1 MVKVCVVG
9 CLHGELD
16 RVYTDIAAAEEAGGF
31 KTDLVLCCG
40 DFQSLRNP
48 VDLSGMSV
56 PPKYYAM
63 GDFWRYYS
71 EERRAPVL
79 TLFIGGNHEASGYLQ
94 ELPYGGWVAPN
105 IWYMGY
111 AGVFQ
116 FGGLRI
122 AGLSG
127 IYKQHDYT
135 MGHYEHPPYSES
147 SKRSVYHV
155 RNLEVFRLGQ
165 IRRPV
170 DIVLSHDWPRG
181 IYHYGNSRALIRYK
195 PHFAEEIREDALG
208 SPPAEQLLCR
218 LRPRYWFSAHLHC
231 QFAAV
236 VQHLDY
242 SHGQLKQT
250 RFLALDKCLG
260 KRDYI
265 RFMDIDP
272 QNPSPDSSL
281 HLDDVDTCDASFIV
295 SLALKSSLSE
305 PVCNPSMDDS
315 AVTDPE
321 ADKQSEEDSTGLFL
335 DPEWLCILRSTNHLM
350 TTSRVPC
357 ILPEKTAQERCDF
370 SVTPEEIRALH
381 ETFGNEFAIPDNFER
396 TAPAYKPNEANGL
409 RSGGVPLSLQ
419 QQAAVQPKQA
429 LFSNPQTELLC
440 AMLDL
445 VNPNAL
451 LLGRASYC
459 LSELSSQLEAK
470 NALEE
475 EDEEEEEDDNDERS
489 AVDNE
494 GKDDNDERSAVDGE
508 GKAGSQV
515 LADVEDVDSRYDQ
528 PPPAT
533 HLPDPNASW
542 LLSECSG
549 ISADTT
555 EYDPL
560 SSSCMSP
567 QNQASVNESHTQYEY
582 QTGGAVR
589 NPEEVYLEDIQEDD
603 DAEDA
608 VYNFSTTESCNL
620 SPQSKLDTHVEA
632 YSPQPVVESGSGLNA
647 DYTSTSYAAAIP
659 IHGYV
664 PTTPSKTVS
673 SNLEEIPLPVG
684 SESSEDDDTV

>member
-79 TLFIGGNHEASGYLQ
+79 TLFIGGNHEASAYLQ

-111 AGVFQ
+111 AGVVQ

-242 SHGQLKQT
+242 SHGQLRQT
-250 RFLALDKCLG
+250 RFLALDKCLA

-281 HLDDVDTCDASFIV
+281 QLDDVDTCDASFIV
-295 SLALKSSLSE
+295 SIALKSSLPE

-370 SVTPEEIRALH
+370 SVTSEEIRALH

-409 RSGGVPLSLQ
+409 LSGGVPLSLQ

-445 VNPNAL
+445 
-451 LLGRASYC
+451 
-459 LSELSSQLEAK
+459 
-470 NALEE
+470 
-475 EDEEEEEDDNDERS
+475 
-489 AVDNE
+489 
-494 GKDDNDERSAVDGE
+494 
-508 GKAGSQV
+508 V

-567 QNQASVNESHTQYEY
+567 QNQTSVNDPHTQYEY

-608 VYNFSTTESCNL
+608 VYNFSTTESCKL
-620 SPQSKLDTHVEA
+620 SPQPKLDTCVEA
-632 YSPQPVVESGSGLNA
+632 YSPQPVVESDNGLDA
-647 DYTSTSYAAAIP
+647 DYTSTPYTAPIS

-664 PTTPSKTVS
+664 PTTPSKAVS

-684 SESSEDDDTV
+684 SESSEDDDT